1 MGRGVHF
8 RIISLL
14 LSSSSSTSSSS
25 TSSVKCILLSLNKL
39 GRQLVHKVLS
49 VLLYPVISVVGV
61 VHGQNLGQSYGEE
74 NVHMYTFCI
83 GDDMGLDVGDDAG
96 LAVGGGVGAVVEE
109 QARE

>member
-1 MGRGVHF
+1 M
-8 RIISLL
+8 
-14 LSSSSSTSSSS
+14 
-25 TSSVKCILLSLNKL
+25 
-39 GRQLVHKVLS
+39 
-49 VLLYPVISVVGV
+49 GV